1 MLTQTAGDYGSLTS
15 TCSTF
20 PRIPTKQQRPNKAS
34 SAKVLYR
41 FSYDSIRIQHFAPLP
56 ALLQLPSCKWVNG
69 QPYKVFFINN
79 YWNVTCCVG
88 RMGSRGTQVTPKP
101 SSSCSCGQAPKRAC
115 NWQICCDKMQLM
127 VAIAGR
133 DQYGQIYPNCAGR
146 VHAPAASS
154 SARRLCCYYFIKS
167 ALIAPTVATA
177 LHLFASRFV

>member
-1 MLTQTAGDYGSLTS
+1 MLTQTAGDYESLAS

-20 PRIPTKQQRPNKAS
+20 PRIPAKQHRPNKAS
-34 SAKVLYR
+34 SVLYG
-41 FSYDSIRIQHFAPLP
+41 FLYDSIRIQHLAPLP
-56 ALLQLPSCKWVNG
+56 ALLQLP
-69 QPYKVFFINN
+69 KVFFINN

-88 RMGSRGTQVTPKP
+88 RKGSGGTQVTPKP
-101 SSSCSCGQAPKRAC
+101 SSSCSSGQAPKRAC
-115 NWQICCDKMQLM
+115 NWQICCDKMQLI

-133 DQYGQIYPNCAGR
+133 DQCGQIYPNCAGR